1 MQVKNTKKMSFVTT
15 KVKKEFTSGQLTSY
29 SG

>member
-15 KVKKEFTSGQLTSY
+15 KVKKEFTSGQLTS
-29 SG
+29 